1 MATNYLSASLL
12 SDTYGTMLTADDRE
26 NERKILYAFEN
37 ARVSGSQ
44 ITPNNL
50 LRDDNG
56 LLLSFSDS
64 ENNATEYYWQL
75 KRIPNTKPKIVSGN
89 INSVLKEKRV
99 FSEFQ
104 KSEPTPEP
112 STLSDLEKTLQ
123 EKIKLYEELIADAQ
137 GED

>member
-1 MATNYLSASLL
+1 MMQTDHRGGPRVHPGSTLF
-12 SDTYGTMLTADDRE
+12 D
-26 NERKILYAFEN
+26 YAFIMMQDDAAWCMEEN
-37 ARVSGSQ
+37 K
-44 ITPNNL
+44 
-50 LRDDNG
+50 
-56 LLLSFSDS
+56 
-64 ENNATEYYWQL
+64 Y
-75 KRIPNTKPKIVSGN
+75 
-89 INSVLKEKRV
+89 SVLKEKRV